1 MKVLLVYNPFAG
13 HGKAKKIFSEIEKEF
28 IRKEIKFDIEFT
40 EYRGHAVEIVK
51 DADIS
56 SYDGIIAAG
65 GDGTLFEVINGL
77 YKNSFKK
84 KNKIPLGVLP
94 IGTGNAFCRD
104 IGLATDA
111 WKEAISLI
119 AGGRT
124 KKVDVGKIITHGQI
138 YYYLNIVGLG
148 FVADVNKNAHK
159 LKIFGNF
166 SYTMGVIYE
175 ILKLNSYD
183 LEIDLDGTIINRKN
197 IFVEVSNTRYTAN
210 FLMAPDAKIDDGYLD
225 VTLLNKTSRRKLL
238 KAFPKIFTGEHIY
251 EDSIETFKAKKIKIK
266 TSVPKILTPDG
277 ELLGLTPIT
286 IECLNK
292 AVSVFWR

>member
-77 YKNSFKK
+77 YKNRFKK
-84 KNKIPLGVLP
+84 KDRVPLGVLP

-104 IGLATDA
+104 IGLITDA
-111 WKEAISLI
+111 WKEAIALI
-119 AGGRT
+119 AGGKT

-148 FVADVNKNAHK
+148 FVADVNKDAHK

-175 ILKLNSYD
+175 ILKLNIYD
-183 LEIDLDGTIINRKN
+183 LEIDLDGTIINREN

-210 FLMAPDAKIDDGYLD
+210 FLMAPDAEIDDGYLD